1 MRLLKSPSG
10 SRGTPRVANR
20 LLRRS
25 RDFAQVEGNGAITL
39 DIAKMALNRLGID
52 ESGLDEMDRR
62 ILNTVAHKFDC
73 GPVGIDNLSTTI
85 GEEKDTIED
94 VFEPYLIMKGFIQR
108 TRQRTYPY
116 TTRKGPHR
124 YQNKFRTSF

>member
-1 MRLLKSPSG
+1 
-10 SRGTPRVANR
+10 
-20 LLRRS
+20 
-25 RDFAQVEGNGAITL
+25 
-39 DIAKMALNRLGID
+39 MALNRLGID

-108 TRQRTYPY
+108 TRQGRILTQRGKAHIGIK
-116 TTRKGPHR
+116 TSSGPLFDIVSGIPS
-124 YQNKFRTSF
+124 NEEDSDSDTD